1 MTTNTE
7 REIEIRYYAA
17 QAVDC
22 RRYANHALD
31 RWDGLGA
38 LPLPLPDMARAA
50 ARRAIE
56 TQSRLRAMP
65 PRAWASVP
73 RTNAEIAER
82 ERELDRRSA
91 ARGLVAEVRGHL
103 ENYSHAAA
111 IAAGRDPLA
120 WFATVS
126 DIFDEEIRV
135 RTRFEEKS
143 AP

>member
-17 QAVDC
+17 KAAAY
-22 RRYANHALD
+22 RRYADRALD

-38 LPLPLPDMARAA
+38 LPLPLEEMARDA
-50 ARRAIE
+50 ARRAIA
-56 TQSRLRAMP
+56 TQARLRAMP
-65 PRAWASVP
+65 PKSWLGAP
-73 RTNAEIAER
+73 RTNDEIAER

-103 ENYSHAAA
+103 ENYGHAAA
-111 IAAGRDPLA
+111 MAAGRDPIA

-126 DIFDEEIRV
+126 DIFDEEIRAAGGD
-135 RTRFEEKS
+135 K
-143 AP
+143 